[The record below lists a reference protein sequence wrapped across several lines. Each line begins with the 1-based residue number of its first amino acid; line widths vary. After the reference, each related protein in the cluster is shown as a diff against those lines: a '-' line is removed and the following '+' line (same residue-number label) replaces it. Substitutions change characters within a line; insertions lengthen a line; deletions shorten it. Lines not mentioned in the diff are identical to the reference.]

1 MKINK
6 FILAVI
12 FISFAANVVFADTTT
27 PVVTSRKQS
36 VEKNVEQQKNSDT
49 SKQKQVQKPVSKNV
63 NNTNTRAK
71 KKVSGPISNA
81 NMSIERYNEK
91 DSSLNKVK
99 KNSKSKCKEC
109 IYRHRGRGMF

>member
-1 MKINK
+1 MN
-6 FILAVI
+6 
-12 FISFAANVVFADTTT
+12 
-27 PVVTSRKQS
+27 TS
-36 VEKNVEQQKNSDT
+36 
-49 SKQKQVQKPVSKNV
+49 
-63 NNTNTRAK
+63 AK
-71 KKVSGPISNA
+71 KKVSGPTSNA